1 MKQIHFNIINS
12 TNQYLKENYKKLEHL
27 TIVTADHQTNGRGR
41 FNRKWEDKDDLL
53 FSILIKENLNTP
65 IDYSLVIAKTVLTVL
80 NNYLGNLSIKWP
92 NDIMVGDRKICGILL
107 EGVTTSKIECVIIGV
122 GININTKEFSDGL
135 LIKATSIYNEIAKEI
150 NKLDLLN
157 EIKEEFLNDYY
168 DYIKGN
174 KDYLNII
181 NNNFYL
187 RNKKVTFTYNNKLLN
202 GKVIGLN
209 ENGKLIINKDGEL
222 IEISSGEVTLT
233 NVYKS

>member
-53 FSILIKENLNTP
+53 FSILIKVNLNTP